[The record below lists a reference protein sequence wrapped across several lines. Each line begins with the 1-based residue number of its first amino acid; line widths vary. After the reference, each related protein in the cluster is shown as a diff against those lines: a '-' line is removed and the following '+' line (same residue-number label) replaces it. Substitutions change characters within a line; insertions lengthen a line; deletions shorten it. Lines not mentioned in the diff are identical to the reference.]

1 MTETHDQNDDVDYI
15 SSVPSPVV
23 TVSVMESVLVS
34 GSPLSLIC
42 SIHQSHTSVTTPTY
56 AVFSWNA
63 PNNGTVNAVNDT
75 SVKLKI
81 SSVMTA
87 DSGDYICSVTLTDS
101 SSSMYIIDSEPV
113 TATVSIIVSK

>member
-1 MTETHDQNDDVDYI
+1 MHHSLKYLIII
-15 SSVPSPVV
+15 SPVPSPVV

-56 AVFSWNA
+56 AMFSWNV

-75 SVKLKI
+75 SVKLMI

>member
-1 MTETHDQNDDVDYI
+1 MTETHDQNDDADYI
-15 SSVPSPVV
+15 SPVPSPVV
-23 TVSVMESVLVS
+23 TVPVMESVLVS

-56 AVFSWNA
+56 AMFSWNV

-75 SVKLKI
+75 SVKLMI

-101 SSSMYIIDSEPV
+101 SSSMYIIDNEPV

>member
-1 MTETHDQNDDVDYI
+1 MHHSLKYLIII
-15 SSVPSPVV
+15 SPVPSPVV

-56 AVFSWNA
+56 AIYSWNV
-63 PNNGTVNAVNDT
+63 PNNGTVNDT
-75 SVKLKI
+75 SVKLMI